1 MYCFTV
7 TDRQHRNWY
16 IVLLSLIEFVIV
28 MYILQV
34 MLIDGIDHIRLYYDE
49 NKIKFYRNLCFLY

>member
-1 MYCFTV
+1 
-7 TDRQHRNWY
+7 
-16 IVLLSLIEFVIV
+16 
-28 MYILQV
+28 